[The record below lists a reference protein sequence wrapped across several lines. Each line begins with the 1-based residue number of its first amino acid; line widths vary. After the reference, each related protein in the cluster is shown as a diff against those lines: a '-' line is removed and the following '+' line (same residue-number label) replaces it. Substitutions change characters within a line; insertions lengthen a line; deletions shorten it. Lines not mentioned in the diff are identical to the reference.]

1 MGKYYALS
9 RGLLT
14 ACCLSSCPSFCCFS
28 KTFLVNCQGTGHFF
42 FVFSFAILNSSS
54 GHYVL
59 CNSTANSPGL
69 FNIYLVHSWNGIN
82 LSGDI
87 KGAGRNQCRK
97 IPAVYSFAQ
106 NLQKVHSGGGR
117 RLKRDLCVTQP
128 KSHWPGLPVPAC
140 NSPLDEYNTCLME
153 WAESPPITIRAYTEL

>member
-1 MGKYYALS
+1 MHNSSISACKQNMGKYYALS

-14 ACCLSSCPSFCCFS
+14 ACCLSSCPSYCCFS

-42 FVFSFAILNSSS
+42 FLFSFAILNSSS

-97 IPAVYSFAQ
+97 IPAVYSLRRTYRKFT
-106 NLQKVHSGGGR
+106 LEVGGGSKEIFVS
-117 RLKRDLCVTQP
+117 LNP
-128 KSHWPGLPVPAC
+128 KATGLDCQSQHATH
-140 NSPLDEYNTCLME
+140 LWMNTTLV
-153 WAESPPITIRAYTEL
+153 